1 MDWDKE
7 AKIEPLGEVEQAMLD
22 RQQLVVGPQ
31 GCHWIDDA
39 DQYCN
44 KPLARLPSRSP
55 YCEEHLRRSITPSG
69 WQRLL
74 ATVGRVPEE
83 EPVT

>member
-1 MDWDKE
+1 MDWDEE
-7 AKIEPLGEVEQAMLD
+7 ARIEPLGEVEQAMLD

-31 GCHWIDDA
+31 GCHWIDDS

-55 YCEEHLRRSITPSG
+55 YCEEHLRRSLTEAG
-69 WQRLL
+69 WRRLL
-74 ATVGRVPEE
+74 TAAGREAE
-83 EPVT
+83 

>member
-1 MDWDKE
+1 MDWDEE

-31 GCHWIDDA
+31 GCHWIDES

-55 YCEEHLRRSITPSG
+55 YCEEHLRRSMTDAG
-69 WQRLL
+69 WNRLL
-74 ATVGRVPEE
+74 AAAGRDAE
-83 EPVT
+83 